1 MSLKTNLIEIPL
13 PGLNAHSLLA
23 PPYRISDLKKINYNI
38 VNPKIAAVLI
48 LFFPSPNGQLNL
60 VLIERSKYPGI
71 HSGQISF
78 PGGAVEESDET
89 VVEAAMREANEEI
102 GLPRQNVEVIGLLP
116 SYRTVSRYKVAP
128 VIGFVDPNFQPQLD
142 ANEVESAF
150 EVPLAHLLDRRN
162 HLVHTTHRD
171 KRPFPIYFIP
181 WQDKM
186 IWGVTAAIL
195 RNLSHHIHP

>member
-1 MSLKTNLIEIPL
+1 MHTLSSFANRFI
-13 PGLNAHSLLA
+13 LNTTPTEKYAKEFRFTPNAESK
-23 PPYRISDLKKINYNI
+23 D
-38 VNPKIAAVLI
+38 AAVLVPI
-48 LFFPSPNGQLNL
+48 VEREHGLT
-60 VLIERSKYPGI
+60 VLLTQRAKHLRHHP
-71 HSGQISF
+71 GQISF

>member
-1 MSLKTNLIEIPL
+1 MTRTEFLHQFHHLRLTRREPDYPLKAEARP
-13 PGLNAHSLLA
+13 
-23 PPYRISDLKKINYNI
+23 
-38 VNPKIAAVLI
+38 AAVLI
-48 LFFPSPNGQLNL
+48 PLLDYGDKLH
-60 VLIERSKYPGI
+60 VLLTERAHHLRHHP
-71 HSGQISF
+71 GQISF

-162 HLVHTTHRD
+162 HLVHTTHRY

>member
-1 MSLKTNLIEIPL
+1 MTRTEFLHQFHHLRLTRIEPDYPLKAEARP
-13 PGLNAHSLLA
+13 
-23 PPYRISDLKKINYNI
+23 
-38 VNPKIAAVLI
+38 AAVLI
-48 LFFPSPNGQLNL
+48 PLLDYGDKLH
-60 VLIERSKYPGI
+60 VLLTERAHHLRHHP
-71 HSGQISF
+71 GQISF